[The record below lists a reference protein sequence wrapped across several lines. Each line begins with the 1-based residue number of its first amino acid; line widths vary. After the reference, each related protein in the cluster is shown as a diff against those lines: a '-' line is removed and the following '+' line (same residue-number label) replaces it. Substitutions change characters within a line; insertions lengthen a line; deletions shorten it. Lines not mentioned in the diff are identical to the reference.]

1 MGSTAQL
8 LQFGLV
14 YPDAITQGLP
24 VIYSKGQGFD
34 EQFEEGAVGYH
45 VDSKNEEEI
54 ADRIIDIRGNYETIF
69 RNCIQL
75 SDKFDWA
82 KIAGEYQSM
91 YRDCL

>member
-1 MGSTAQL
+1 VL

-14 YPDAITQGLP
+14 YPEAMTQGLP

-34 EQFEEGAVGYH
+34 KQFVEGTVGYL
-45 VDSKNEEEI
+45 VNSKNEEEI
-54 ADRIIDIRGNYETIF
+54 ADRIIDIMGNYETIS

-82 KIAGEYQSM
+82 KIAGEYERVYQECM
-91 YRDCL
+91 KPCK